1 MSAPTANTIVVKIG
15 SSSVTTDGA
24 IEQTAI
30 DKLATEVASLCA
42 GGCRVVIVTSG
53 AIAAGLPLL
62 GKERPKPGK
71 DDALLR
77 AASAVGQPS
86 VMRAFELAL
95 GAHGRRAGQILLAPT
110 DFMLRRRYLKSRGTL
125 DALLDLGVV
134 PVVNENDA
142 IADDEIRFGDND
154 RLAALVA
161 HLIDA
166 DLLVLLTDTEGLFT
180 ADPRTNQDASLIEE
194 IVAID
199 QQLEDLAGGPGDENA
214 TGGMASKLAAA
225 KIATWSGVETVIA
238 HAGRPGVLADAAA
251 AYAGVGA
258 QSNPATGSGVGT
270 RFVARPSR
278 LAARKLWIAFA
289 LPAKGQVVVDAGA
302 RQALTDRGRSLL
314 PAGVQGVTGTF
325 APDDAVEVTDPDGV
339 VFAKGQVR
347 WSSADLLTHAGKQT
361 SAIPRE
367 LADEVIHRDALVVLP
382 G

>member
-1 MSAPTANTIVVKIG
+1 MSAAVANTIVVKIG
-15 SSSVTTDGA
+15 SSSVTTDGV

-30 DKLATEVASLCA
+30 DKLAAEVSDLCTE
-42 GGCRVVIVTSG
+42 GRRVVIVTSG

-62 GKERPKPGK
+62 GRTRPAAGK
-71 DDALLR
+71 GDALLR

-86 VMRAFELAL
+86 LMQAFERAL
-95 GAHGRRAGQILLAPT
+95 EVKGRRAGQILLAPT

-125 DALLDLGVV
+125 DALLDLGAV
-134 PVVNENDA
+134 PVINENDA

-180 ADPRTNQDASLIEE
+180 ADPRTNDDASLIEE

-199 QQLEDLAGGPGDENA
+199 NELEAFAGGPGGESA

-238 HAGRPGVLADAAA
+238 HAGRANVLIDATAA
-251 AYAGVGA
+251 FGRAGTDTEGPSGA
-258 QSNPATGSGVGT
+258 SVGT

-289 LPAKGQVVVDAGA
+289 LPAAGQIVVDTGA
-302 RQALTDRGRSLL
+302 RRALTDGGRSLL
-314 PAGVQGVTGTF
+314 PAGVQSVVGAF
-325 APDDAVEVTDPDGV
+325 APDDAVEVVDANGD
-339 VFAKGQVR
+339 VFAKGQVG
-347 WSSADLLTHAGKQT
+347 WSSTDLVAHAGKQT
-361 SAIPRE
+361 SEIPPG

-382 G
+382 N